1 MSSGAEQPAQSED
14 ASPSRNPV
22 DRPGWKRDV
31 AIFLSGQTVSLLGSM
46 LVMYAVMWHLTIVT
60 GSGTVLMLSLVFG
73 MLPQAVVSIFGGVWA
88 DRHNRKLLIM
98 GADTAIAVATL
109 VLAFLMLSGID
120 SLWVIYTALAV
131 RSIFAGIQTPAVT
144 AMIPQIVPEAQ
155 LMRVNGMF
163 QSVQAGMMLLAPA
176 AAAVIYANMDIVAVF
191 FIDAATALIGV
202 GLLAF
207 IRVPTI
213 VRSGEG
219 PETYF
224 GDLVAGVRYI
234 RSHSSVKWLTG
245 LFALVM
251 LLTGAPGYL
260 TPLLVA
266 REFGEEVWKLTVNE
280 LAWGVGFLAAG
291 ALVTVIG
298 PKIRRRIR
306 FVVFALLASAVLTAT
321 LGLSPNLLV
330 LCVLG
335 ALVAATY
342 SLMNAPTMTILQE
355 RVEPEMQGR
364 VFGFVGIV
372 MATAM
377 PISMIIFGPLADVWS
392 ERTVIIFAG
401 TLLVAT
407 LIGIFSIP
415 SARRSLA
422 AVDAPVAEGRGAGTP
437 AS

>member
-1 MSSGAEQPAQSED
+1 MDSAQEGTTSQAQHDDIPAE
-14 ASPSRNPV
+14 
-22 DRPGWKRDV
+22 RPGWKRDV
-31 AIFLSGQTVSLLGSM
+31 AIFLSGQTISLLGSM
-46 LVMYAVMWHLTIVT
+46 LVMYAVMWHLTILT

-109 VLAFLMLSGID
+109 GLAFLMVSGVD

-131 RSIFAGIQTPAVT
+131 RSFFAGIQTPAVT
-144 AMIPQIVPEAQ
+144 AMIPQITPTSQ

-163 QSVQAGMMLLAPA
+163 QTVQAGMMLLAPA
-176 AAAVIYANMDIVAVF
+176 MAAVIYASMDIVAVF
-191 FIDAATALIGV
+191 FIDATTALIGV

-213 VRSGEG
+213 TRSE
-219 PETYF
+219 EEKVSYL

-234 RSHSSVKWLTG
+234 ASNPSVKWLTA

-260 TPLLVA
+260 TPLLVV
-266 REFGEEVWKLTVNE
+266 REFGDEVWKLTVNE

-291 ALVTVIG
+291 ALVSVLG
-298 PKIRRRIR
+298 PRIRRRVL
-306 FVVFALLASAVLTAT
+306 FVVLSLLASAVLTAA
-321 LGLSPNLLV
+321 LGIAPNLLL
-330 LCVLG
+330 LCIVG

-377 PISMIIFGPLADVWS
+377 PLSMVIFGPLADVWS
-392 ERTVIIFAG
+392 ERVVIVFAG
-401 TLLVAT
+401 LLLVAT
-407 LIGIFSIP
+407 LLAIFSIP
-415 SARRSLA
+415 SSRRSLA
-422 AVDAPVAEGRGAGTP
+422 AVDAPVEA
-437 AS
+437 